1 MNKKEIFQVYELIL
15 RLAALFSFRC
25 NVCHKKCTT
34 GKYFTLHHINY
45 RCSVCK
51 KILDANMRT
60 CTCGAPAEKI
70 HSDFKKR
77 NSKGNYEPDRLAYYQ
92 YLFPIVS
99 SRPEDF
105 ALICNSDHGVVTKLV
120 RYKKLVRKRLF
131 KLTNQ
136 SAND

>member
-1 MNKKEIFQVYELIL
+1 MNKKETFQVYELIL

-45 RCSVCK
+45 RCTKCK
-51 KILDANMRT
+51 KKLTANQRV
-60 CTCGAPAEKI
+60 CDGCGAPAEKI
-70 HSDFKKR
+70 HRDFT
-77 NSKGNYEPDRLAYYQ
+77 NRLDYYK

-99 SRPEDF
+99 DRPEDF
-105 ALICNSDHGVVTKLV
+105 ALICNADHGVVTKLA
-120 RYKKLVRKRLF
+120 RYKKQVRKRLF
-131 KLTNQ
+131 KLTNL